1 MGPTFAAEDARSQV
15 ECGVQG
21 HLATRRPPGW
31 TYLLLQRQEQLGAQ
45 ALRSDLREFDS
56 FCTAYKLGKLFIT

>member
-21 HLATRRPPGW
+21 HLATRRPPGVDVPPAAEARA
-31 TYLLLQRQEQLGAQ
+31 TGSTGSAFRPP
-45 ALRSDLREFDS
+45 
-56 FCTAYKLGKLFIT
+56 